1 MAIQASSASNLAE
14 WKLPAPKSS
23 YILFKYDFHNGIST
37 DCWKI
42 LEGMVPSLH
51 VPNPSQSLNSRKY
64 LHKNLRWNMRRD
76 RSLCIA
82 GWNKPTVVLPMA
94 LPPKCVCV
102 CDIPAWIVKSLPPNL
117 KNSGATF
124 SNHKK
129 VNAYREADSAC
140 SRVSGC
146 ESVLLGCWRHCRCV
160 SVLWFSRHREGSMN
174 QVGNVITVVW

>member
-42 LEGMVPSLH
+42 LGGMVPSLH

-64 LHKNLRWNMRRD
+64 LHKNLCWKHATGSLTLHRWLKQTYCGAIWLYLQN
-76 RSLCIA
+76 
-82 GWNKPTVVLPMA
+82 
-94 LPPKCVCV
+94 VCV
-102 CDIPAWIVKSLPPNL
+102 RDIPAWIAKSLPPNL

-140 SRVSGC
+140 SQVSGC
-146 ESVLLGCWRHCRCV
+146 ESVLPGCWRHCHCV

-174 QVGNVITVVW
+174 QVGNIITVVW